1 MNSSMDTVPLQITP
15 QQSKYYAHELIR
27 RHPADSPQKL
37 TATLSNARVDLN
49 PHQVDAALFAFR
61 SPLSR
66 GAILAD
72 EVGLGK
78 TIEAGL
84 ILSQIW
90 AERKRKI
97 LIIVPSNLRQQWQ
110 EELWEKFFLPSQII
124 EGTFFNDKI
133 KQGVLNPFDFNSEI
147 VICSYH
153 FARNKSEYVQR
164 IPWDLTVFDEA
175 HRLRNVYKA
184 DSKIANE
191 LRDKLEGTPKLLLT
205 ATPLQNSL
213 LELYGLVSFIDGYI
227 FGDLKSFKAQFGR
240 ITERREFEELKQ
252 RIAPICKRT
261 LRRQVT
267 EYVPY
272 TERHAIVE
280 PFTPTDD
287 EQQLYSMVSEYLR
300 RENLQALPRSQR
312 TLMTLV
318 LRKLLASS
326 TFAIA
331 GALQSLAKKLTNLL
345 ESQAEQ
351 IAEAPEQDFEAFQN
365 VEEEWVEEE
374 DNSIGSLSQQDIVAI
389 EQEIKDL
396 EAFYE
401 LALSITENAKGYAL
415 LRGLSRAF
423 QQLKEL
429 GAPKKAIIFT
439 ESRRTQ
445 LYLQQVLSDNGY
457 AGELVLFNGSNSD
470 SEAQRIY
477 REWMESYANSD
488 RATGNRGT
496 DTRTALVDYFRNH
509 ASVMIATEAAAE
521 GINLQFCPL
530 VVNYD
535 LPWNPQRVEQRIGRC
550 HRYGQ
555 KHDVVVVNF
564 LNEKNE
570 ADQRVYRLL
579 ADKFRLFDGV
589 FGASDEVLGALETGV
604 DFEKRIVQIYQQCR
618 TSEEIS
624 RSFDA
629 LQKEMEADIASTLK
643 ETRQKLLENF
653 DQEVAEKLKFHEEEG
668 KKHLHR
674 FDNWLW
680 KITHHYLADYAEFH
694 GDHSFYLYSIP
705 NWANGVHTGMY
716 RMLRRETDAFTY
728 RVGHPLAQAIINR
741 ATKEEPEQKELTFDY
756 TGSPLT
762 ISALES
768 YLNTSGWLAARYLS
782 VESLD
787 DQDQILITAVSD
799 DGNEIEPDLCSRM
812 LDLPVETTGDT
823 HGRAVPEQLKN
834 ELDRQNEQII
844 EEINAKNLAHF
855 DSEMHKLDTWAEDRK
870 LSLEKE
876 LSDLDKQIQLMK
888 SEARRQMD
896 LNEKVKLQRKTK
908 ELEKKRNTRRKNL
921 FETQDEIETQKEQLL
936 NDLEDKLEKKIQSK
950 ELFTVRWCLK

>member
-1 MNSSMDTVPLQITP
+1 MQLTRHQVL
-15 QQSKYYAHELIR
+15 YYAHELIR
-27 RHPADSPQKL
+27 RHPSDSIQKL
-37 TATLSNARVDLN
+37 TSTLSDARVDMN
-49 PHQVDAALFAFR
+49 PHQVEAALFAFR

-84 ILSQIW
+84 ILSQIR

-97 LIIVPSNLRQQWQ
+97 LIIVPSNLRRQWQ
-110 EELWEKFFLPSQII
+110 EELQEKFYLPSRII
-124 EGTFFNDKI
+124 EGKVFNEKI
-133 KQGVLNPFDFNSEI
+133 KRGVANPFDIDDEV

-153 FARNKSEYVQR
+153 FARNKSEFLER

-175 HRLRNVYKA
+175 HRLRNVYKS

-191 LRDKLEGTPKLLLT
+191 LKDKLEGTPKLLLT

-213 LELYGLVSFIDGYI
+213 LELYGLVSFIDEYI
-227 FGDLKSFKAQFGR
+227 FGDIKSFKAQFGR

-252 RIAPICKRT
+252 RIAPVCKRT
-261 LRRQVT
+261 LRRQVV

-280 PFTPTDD
+280 RFRPTED
-287 EQQLYSMVSEYLR
+287 EQQLYNMVSEYLR
-300 RENLQALPRSQR
+300 RDNLQALPRSQR

-331 GALQSLAKKLTNLL
+331 GALNALSKKLKTVL
-345 ESQAEQ
+345 EEQ
-351 IAEAPEQDFEAFQN
+351 VYEGSEQLPEQDFEAYQN
-365 VEEEWVEEE
+365 VEEEWVENETHQPEPLSRE
-374 DNSIGSLSQQDIVAI
+374 DIEAV
-389 EQEIKDL
+389 EQEIRDL
-396 EAFYE
+396 DAFYE
-401 LALSITENAKGYAL
+401 LALSITENAKGFAL
-415 LRGLSRAF
+415 LRGLKKAF
-423 QQLKEL
+423 SQLRDL
-429 GAPKKAIIFT
+429 GAPEKAIIFT

-445 LYLQQVLSDNGY
+445 LYLQQVLSENGY
-457 AGELVLFNGSNSD
+457 ADDLVLFNGSNSD
-470 SEAQRIY
+470 EEALRIY
-477 REWMESYANSD
+477 RQWAEHYGETD

-496 DTRTALVDYFRNH
+496 DIRTALVDYFRNH
-509 ASVMIATEAAAE
+509 ASIMIATEAAAE

-570 ADQRVYRLL
+570 ADQRVYQLL

-589 FGASDEVLGALETGV
+589 FGASDEVLGTLETGV
-604 DFEKRIVQIYQQCR
+604 DFEKRIVRIYQQCR

-629 LQKEMEADIASTLK
+629 LQKEMEDDISTTLK

-653 DQEVAEKLKFHEEEG
+653 DQEVTEKLKFHEEEG

-680 KITHHYLADYAEFH
+680 KITRYYLSGYAEFQDDH
-694 GDHSFYLYSIP
+694 TFILNNVPDWAGD
-705 NWANGVHTGMY
+705 VKTGRY
-716 RMLRRETDAFTY
+716 RMLREETDAYTY
-728 RVGHPLAQAIINR
+728 RIGHPLARAIINK
-741 ATKEEPEQKELTFDY
+741 AKSAEPEANKVRFDY
-756 TGSPLT
+756 SGSPVN

-768 YLNTSGWLAARYLS
+768 YIGYSGWMGGRYLS

-787 DQDQILITAVSD
+787 DQDQILITGITD
-799 DGNEIEPDLCSRM
+799 KGEQLEPDLCSRM
-812 LDLPVETTGDT
+812 LDLPGEETGSTDLQ
-823 HGRAVPEQLKN
+823 AVPEQIIT
-834 ELDRQNEQII
+834 ELNRQHEQVI
-844 EEINAKNLAHF
+844 EEINAKNMKHF
-855 DSEMHKLDTWAEDRK
+855 DSEMEKLDKWAEDRK

-876 LSDLDKQIQLMK
+876 LKDLDKQIQLTK

-896 LNEKVKLQRKTK
+896 LQEKVKLQRQIK
-908 ELEKKRNTRRKNL
+908 ELEKRRNTRRKNL
-921 FETQDEIETQKEQLL
+921 FETQDEIEGQKEQLL
-936 NDLEDKLEKKIQSK
+936 GELEQKLEKSVSSK
-950 ELFTVRWCLK
+950 DLFLIRWALK